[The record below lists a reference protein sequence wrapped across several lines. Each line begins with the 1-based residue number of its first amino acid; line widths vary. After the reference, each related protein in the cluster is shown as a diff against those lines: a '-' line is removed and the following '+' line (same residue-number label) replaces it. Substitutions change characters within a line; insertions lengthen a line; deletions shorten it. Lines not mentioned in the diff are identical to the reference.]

1 MGNVIYCETKETTAP
16 YIFTNTRIAVYSYEE
31 VCYYIFHHPSMM
43 SLEYFGAEF
52 TDWLREKLN
61 MEELA
66 DALEERKASECS
78 LIAYLETFLLAAN
91 YYDKHEVAL
100 FFERLKTEQSLPK
113 SVQMKKQADSFLDF
127 HKYVRAIRIY
137 DDILKQ
143 EGLTAEFRSAI
154 YHNKGVALSKNFEL
168 KPALQCFK
176 MAYETEPNE
185 VSLSCYLT
193 IFFMLNQYVEAKK
206 EAERLEVPVEQYE
219 RLLKDYKRSS
229 NSFEQTEQY
238 EEYRKIKDALSY
250 GQDKKAEARIDQLL
264 HEWKEEYRVQTT

>member
-16 YIFTNTRIAVYSYEE
+16 FIFANTRIAVYSYEE

-52 TDWLREKLN
+52 TEWLREKLD

-66 DALEERKASECS
+66 NSLEKLASSDCT
-78 LIAYLETFLLAAN
+78 LLTYLETLLLAAN

-113 SVQMKKQADSFLDF
+113 SLQLKKQADSFLDF

-137 DDILKQ
+137 DDVLKQ
-143 EGLTAEFRSAI
+143 EGLEAEFRSTI

-168 KPALQCFK
+168 KPALKCFK
-176 MAYETEPNE
+176 MAYETYPNE

-206 EAERLEVPVEQYE
+206 EAERLEVPAQQYE

-229 NSFEQTEQY
+229 SGFEETEQY
-238 EEYRKIKDALSY
+238 EEYQKIKGAFQY
-250 GQDKKAEARIDQLL
+250 GQEKKAEARIDQLL
-264 HEWKEEYRVQTT
+264 QEWKEEYRVQTT

>member
-16 YIFTNTRIAVYSYEE
+16 FIFANTRIAVYSYEE

-43 SLEYFGAEF
+43 SMDNFGAEF
-52 TDWLREKLN
+52 TEWLKEKLH

-66 DALEERKASECS
+66 DSLEKLEASECT
-78 LIAYLETFLLAAN
+78 LLTYLETLLLAAN

-113 SVQMKKQADSFLDF
+113 SLQLKKQADSFLDF

-137 DDILKQ
+137 DDVLKQ
-143 EGLTAEFRSAI
+143 EGLEAEFRSTI

-168 KPALQCFK
+168 KPALKCFK
-176 MAYETEPNE
+176 MAYETYPNE

-206 EAERLEVPVEQYE
+206 EAERLEVSAELYE
-219 RLLKDYKRSS
+219 RLLKDYKRSMS
-229 NSFEQTEQY
+229 GFEETEQY
-238 EEYRKIKDALSY
+238 EEYQKIKDAFQY
-250 GQDKKAEARIDQLL
+250 GQEKKAEARIDQLL

>member
-1 MGNVIYCETKETTAP
+1 MGNVIFCETRETTTP
-16 YIFTNTRIAVYSYEE
+16 YIFANTRIAVYSYEE

-52 TDWLREKLN
+52 TDWVRERLEMK
-61 MEELA
+61 ELA
-66 DALEERKASECS
+66 DALEKMLSKECT
-78 LIAYLETFLLAAN
+78 LLPYLETLLLAAN

-113 SVQMKKQADSFLDF
+113 SVQLKKQADSFLDF
-127 HKYVRAIRIY
+127 HKYVRAIRLY
-137 DDILKQ
+137 DDILKK
-143 EGLTAEFRSAI
+143 EGLEAEFRSSI

-176 MAYETEPNE
+176 LAYETFPNE

-193 IFFMLNQYVEAKK
+193 IFFMLNQFVEAKR
-206 EAERLEVPVEQYE
+206 EAERLEVSVEQYE

-229 NSFEQTEQY
+229 NGFEQTEQY
-238 EEYRKIKDALSY
+238 EEYRKIKDAFSY
-250 GQDKKAEARIDQLL
+250 GQEKKAEARIDQLL